1 MNKEFALETH
11 FPVYIGEQAITEFI
25 SYCQSQ
31 NLTKFLLVSD
41 QNTYTALGAIVEE
54 ALREQGA
61 DVLLVVLEGKEVVAD
76 EHYLVKVLRAADR
89 QERTFLAVG
98 SGTITDI
105 TRFVS
110 HRTKASFISLP
121 TAPSVDGYTSLYAP
135 LVIGGFKQSV
145 RCFSPLAV
153 FADLRVLSEAPH
165 RMIAAGFGDLIGK
178 YVAVADWK
186 MGHLICD
193 EHYDEAIA
201 RRSRQAAQNCTDVAD
216 EIATGS
222 AKAIHFLMEGLIESG
237 FCMLDAG
244 NSAPASGAEHYISH
258 HWEMR
263 LLQEGRPA
271 LLHGA
276 KVGVGSVIAA
286 GWYEKIGKIDV
297 NEAADR
303 VKDTPLPETED
314 WVQEIRSIYGPAA
327 EGVIKEQ
334 SRFVH
339 LSGQTFEELK
349 QRILADW
356 PEIQEIAE
364 SVPSPVQMA
373 DWLRQAGAPV
383 SGGELGLNETEIRQ
397 AMQYSHYLRGRFT
410 INKLRLMLGIE

>member
-1 MNKEFALETH
+1 METH
-11 FPVYIGEQAITEFI
+11 FPVYIGEQAVAEFI
-25 SYCQSQ
+25 SYCNSR
-31 NLTKFLLVSD
+31 NLSKFLLVSD
-41 QNTYTALGAIVEE
+41 KNTYTALGAIIEE
-54 ALREQGA
+54 SLREQRA
-61 DVLLVVLEGKEVVAD
+61 DVSLVVLEGNEVVAD
-76 EHYLVKVLRAADR
+76 EHYLTEVLRAADR

-105 TRFVS
+105 TRCVS

-145 RCFSPLAV
+145 LCFSPLAV

-165 RMIAAGFGDLIGK
+165 RMIAAGFGDLVGK
-178 YVAVADWK
+178 FVAVADWRL
-186 MGHLICD
+186 GHLLWD
-193 EHYDEAIA
+193 EPYNEAIA
-201 RRSRQAAQNCTDVAD
+201 RRSRQAAQNCAVMAD
-216 EIATGS
+216 EIAVGS
-222 AKAIHFLMEGLIESG
+222 AHAIQFLMEGLIESG

-263 LLQEGRPA
+263 LLQEQRPA

-286 GWYEKIGKIDV
+286 GWYENVGKIDLH
-297 NEAADR
+297 EATDR
-303 VKDTPLPETED
+303 LKDASLPETEKSI
-314 WVQEIRSIYGPAA
+314 QEIRSVYGPAA

-334 SRFVH
+334 SRFLH
-339 LSGQTFEELK
+339 MSSQTFIELK
-349 QRILADW
+349 GRILADW
-356 PEIQEIAE
+356 SEIQEIAA
-364 SVPSPVQMA
+364 SVPSPAQMT

>member
-1 MNKEFALETH
+1 METH
-11 FPVYIGEQAITEFI
+11 FPVYIGEGAVAEFI
-25 SYCQSQ
+25 SFCNRQ
-31 NLTKFLLVSD
+31 NLSKFLLVSD
-41 QNTYTALGAIVEE
+41 KNTYTALGAMVEE

-61 DVLLVVLEGKEVVAD
+61 NVSLVVLEGKEVVAD
-76 EHYLVKVLRAADR
+76 EHYLIEVLRAADR

-105 TRFVS
+105 TRFDS

-145 RCFSPLAV
+145 PCFSPLAV
-153 FADLRVLSEAPH
+153 FADLRVLSRAPH

-178 YVAVADWK
+178 FVAVADWK
-186 MGHLICD
+186 LGHLIWG
-193 EHYDEAIA
+193 EPYDEAIA
-201 RRSRQAAQNCTDVAD
+201 RRSRQAAQNCAGLAG
-216 EIATGS
+216 EIAAGS

-244 NSAPASGAEHYISH
+244 NSAPASGAEHHISH

-276 KVGVGSVIAA
+276 KVGVGSVIAS
-286 GWYEKIGKIDV
+286 GWYEKVGKIDV
-297 NEAADR
+297 HEASDR
-303 VKDTPLPETED
+303 LKDASLPEAEI
-314 WVQEIRSIYGPAA
+314 WVQEIRSVYGPAA
-327 EGVIKEQ
+327 AGVIKEQ
-334 SRFVH
+334 SPFIHMPAQRFV
-339 LSGQTFEELK
+339 ELK
-349 QRILADW
+349 QRILVGW
-356 PEIQEIAE
+356 SEIQEIAA
-364 SVPSPVQMA
+364 SVPSPVQLT

-397 AMQYSHYLRGRFT
+397 AMKYSHYLRGRFT

>member
-1 MNKEFALETH
+1 METH
-11 FPVYIGEQAITEFI
+11 FPVYIGERAVAEFI
-25 SYCQSQ
+25 SYCNSQ

-54 ALREQGA
+54 ALRGQGA
-61 DVLLVVLEGKEVVAD
+61 DVLLVVLEGNEVVAD
-76 EHYLVKVLRAADR
+76 EHFLTEVLRAADR

-110 HRTKASFISLP
+110 HRTRASFISLP

-145 RCFSPLAV
+145 LCFSPSAV

-178 YVAVADWK
+178 FLAVADWK
-186 MGHLICD
+186 LGHLIWD
-193 EHYDEAIA
+193 EPYDEAIA
-201 RRSRQAAQNCTDVAD
+201 RRSHQAAENCAGLAD

-244 NSAPASGAEHYISH
+244 NSAPASGSEHYISH

-263 LLQEGRPA
+263 LLQEKRPA

-286 GWYEKIGKIDV
+286 GWYEKIGKIGVD
-297 NEAADR
+297 EATDR
-303 VKDTPLPETED
+303 LKDASLPETEK
-314 WVQEIRSIYGPAA
+314 WVQEIRSVYGPAA

-334 SRFVH
+334 SPFLH
-339 LSGQTFEELK
+339 MSAQTFAEIK
-349 QRILADW
+349 QRILVDW
-356 PEIQEIAE
+356 PEIQEIAA
-364 SVPSPVQMA
+364 SVPSPDQMT